1 VAAAALLGLL
11 FLAPSQAAEVNASA
25 SDRGQALFA
34 RVGPQD
40 ITMAEYQAALA
51 RAFRERFYHGRPPAA
66 DIQEVRR
73 EVADELLDRTLL
85 LQEAERRGLR
95 PDSGSIEET
104 LAGYDRRYGE
114 NPNWQARRDTML
126 ASLKARLEED
136 DLLRRLER
144 DVRRV
149 APPSREQVKAY
160 YEANPDKFTE
170 PARQR
175 VSVILLRV
183 DPSSPNAVWD
193 AAKQEAQTLVDRLR
207 GGTDFS
213 ELARIHSSDRSA
225 EQGGDM
231 GYLHQGMLTEGA
243 QQAVDALP
251 VGAVSDPVRVLQG
264 IAIFRVDERLPER
277 LRSFEDVQARAREL
291 WLRDQGNR
299 AWEELKARLKEAT
312 KVQIYDQ
319 PAQASAGE

>member
-1 VAAAALLGLL
+1 VAAVALVGLL
-11 FLAPSQAAEVNASA
+11 LSAPSRAAEVDASA

-34 RVGPQD
+34 NVGSQD
-40 ITMAEYQAALA
+40 ITQAEYQAALA

-66 DIQEVRR
+66 DIEAVRR
-73 EVADELLDRTLL
+73 EVADELIDRTLL
-85 LQEAERRGLR
+85 LQEAGRRGLR
-95 PDSGSIEET
+95 PDAGSIDET
-104 LAGYDRRYGE
+104 LAGYDRRYGT
-114 NPNWQARRDTML
+114 NPDWQTRRETML
-126 ASLKARLEED
+126 ASLKTRLEED
-136 DLLRRLER
+136 DLLRRLEG

-149 APPSREQVKAY
+149 APPSQKQVKAF

-170 PARQR
+170 PKRQR

-183 DPSSPNAVWD
+183 DPSSPNAAWD
-193 AAKQEAQTLVDRLR
+193 AAKEEGQTLVDRLR
-207 GGTDFS
+207 GGADFS

-277 LRSFEDVQARAREL
+277 RRSFEDVQARAREL
-291 WLRDQGNR
+291 WLRDQGER
-299 AWEELKARLKEAT
+299 AWEGLKARLREAT
-312 KVQIYDQ
+312 KVKIYDQ
-319 PAQASAGE
+319 PAHPSAVE